1 MHARRMKI
9 KKQNRIRKLLESKWI
24 DEWTTFVSRFLKL
37 NRNDRETKLFS
48 KHKTVDRVE
57 RDKGTREGGS
67 TTRGWNFHL
76 EAGYLIYP
84 GRGCE
89 RRINKRVNEGSA
101 TTVNE
106 RLDRASIEFR
116 FCYNASRSG

>member
-1 MHARRMKI
+1 MNLKACSKDEHKKSIIELQNYSNRREVDDV
-9 KKQNRIRKLLESKWI
+9 RC
-24 DEWTTFVSRFLKL
+24 FLKL

-48 KHKTVDRVE
+48 KTVDRVE
-57 RDKGTREGGS
+57 RYEIREGGS

-76 EAGYLIYP
+76 EASYLVYP
-84 GRGCE
+84 GGGCE
-89 RRINKRVNEGSA
+89 RRINKRVNEGSV